1 MIFRMARTSMYKMLD
16 DSCRDYTY
24 FRDKGW
30 FESDYFYPVKLNP
43 LKKLSGKVFDRLAI
57 QIIRS

>member
-1 MIFRMARTSMYKMLD
+1 MPAKYFCRICRCRVMWNTS
-16 DSCRDYTY
+16 
-24 FRDKGW
+24 W

-43 LKKLSGKVFDRLAI
+43 LKRLSGKVFDRLAI